1 MDLFCRNMGAHV
13 SRHRSS
19 ATTQASSQLS
29 EVDRARERLR
39 QLALRECKTLAHSQ
53 SVDQVNIFFIP
64 VPGVDFHEFVRRFAD
79 TTHFPVV
86 KAATEDE
93 RLYTTMESLEK
104 GWYRE
109 SHSDPTSATK
119 DLLARQVQNM
129 VLSLPRP
136 DDAVSLHQR
145 AQGWP
150 TVRIYTR
157 SPVEDMYINFP
168 LYLNGRADAG
178 LSELVRSTITLA
190 WKSLQCQCRP
200 GSSVW
205 VYLKVNE
212 ESWTRLKASHRQV
225 HINEATLGQWD
236 AYRKLLNEFFSS
248 SEFQKTHHT
257 LTIEV
262 HNDMLATDDVVCEVA
277 SIVAEFVGRQVSCG
291 MWDCDVNTDDFRNH
305 LASTSY
311 RQHNIVHA
319 RQTEILRGQ
328 MTKLDQP
335 SSPVTHNSA
344 PLELVSSSTSL
355 SSSVGRTSSRSPRSS
370 LRRVHSGHARA
381 DSQ

>member
-1 MDLFCRNMGAHV
+1 MGAHV
-13 SRHRSS
+13 SRHRS
-19 ATTQASSQLS
+19 AGTTQSTNQLS
-29 EVDRARERLR
+29 EVDKSRERLH
-39 QLALRECKTLAHSQ
+39 QLALRECKTLAHSHN
-53 SVDQVNIFFIP
+53 VDQVNIFFIP

-79 TTHFPVV
+79 TTQFPIV
-86 KAATEDE
+86 KAAAEDE
-93 RLYTTMESLEK
+93 ALYATVETLEK
-104 GWYRE
+104 AWYRE
-109 SHSDPTSATK
+109 SYNDPTSATK
-119 DLLARQVQNM
+119 DILARQVQNM

-136 DDAVSLHQR
+136 DDAISLHQR

-178 LSELVRSTITLA
+178 LSELVRSSITLA

-205 VYLKVNE
+205 IYLKLNE
-212 ESWTRLKASHRQV
+212 ESWTRLKATHRQV
-225 HINEATLGQWD
+225 HTNEATLGQWD

-248 SEFQKTHHT
+248 SEFQRLHHT

-319 RQTEILRGQ
+319 RQTEILRGKMAQ
-328 MTKLDQP
+328 LDQP
-335 SSPVTHNSA
+335 TASMVHNAS

-355 SSSVGRTSSRSPRSS
+355 SSSVGRTSSRSPRST
-370 LRRVHSGHARA
+370 LRRVHSGHVRE